1 MASYQ
6 ASFDPPPR
14 PGNGQRGMKLGSNI
28 QPPSSSNRA
37 GMAGR
42 KVYTE
47 EDIANISGQMDAQQT
62 VPKSYARQTGL
73 PKPKGPLPAPDTVA
87 KSKSGS
93 GFGSRRPAAPPLN
106 TSGNPV
112 IRNKNSRNVLRRK
125 PSLIAQHAASPQ
137 SESQSIDLAS
147 PASLNTSS
155 LNSEQN
161 SHRSLGSDCDPDLD
175 NRQPTLPDVE
185 NINPIIPELD
195 RYRPFADQKSQ
206 APDKFAVD
214 IPHKLATHDLPPPT
228 PLNSGMSGHSRYSGY
243 SGNSGYS
250 AYSGYSASPS
260 TRYSE
265 SPGPG
270 AYSRDTTP
278 TSVSSQSPSVV
289 APLRMTPRL
298 RQNSPVNS
306 RPPLSRRRAGSAPN
320 EGEATSLD
328 VHGLPSLRESLTSS
342 SSNSTVK
349 ETDKAGGTA
358 KEKKKKKRLSPM
370 PPSPPPRKSSQN
382 FKKSPPEE
390 DASPSKTSKTPAHP
404 VMVLAGST
412 LPLKALPS
420 KIAQP
425 AVKNAPPVRPSREG
439 TPNLEAQLG
448 ETRPIIHSNLA
459 GIHFSQDRRQ
469 SAIAIPTTQS
479 TNSSSDASPRP
490 ILSKLPSRTNP
501 TSPLQHQ
508 APALSGLGIT
518 PDLRPVANQTHQQRQ
533 IPASPTPTPGPATPK
548 LRFGIFGRRAKPEND
563 AVKVVQKEITTRKGP
578 AAGTGHEGY
587 GRYAHR
593 GRSGS
598 LGSGRDRSH
607 SAASSSQESISSTRT
622 HDPFLLERMS
632 PVIIAGGGE
641 IIQYGNTSLELTR
654 SESSQSLPITRPS
667 LESKTS
673 MSQTSIRSN
682 LNKEVSRTTLWP
694 SAMPHSA
701 INDNS
706 ISLTSR
712 GAYYSESSDN
722 ESFLMQPSLAV
733 RRSMHRLQSA
743 AQEPLRLPK
752 PIKVS
757 DGSASPEPSS
767 QAASLK
773 SDDRSVGSRKGLSP
787 GTKKLLKKPR
797 SPRKWNFFQRSQTT
811 ASPKPQPETVLPVVV
826 ARAAT
831 KSVPYYAM
839 MDSSE
844 QEEDT
849 PMNIE
854 DILREAEVADLSHLR
869 AASPASSS
877 NIVHA
882 DEPEKPLQ
890 SSPVLQPLS
899 SPDKPRPQI
908 ETSAKPA
915 SAKSAM
921 PVVSTDDGNEQPR
934 VRPSRLLQVGRI
946 PRVVTARPE
955 QTSPKSFSRP
965 FARVSMIQP
974 LPNLTVVDRQSIA
987 VGHSPERSPSPQVQ
1001 AEAGQ
1006 TVSQDQPLQAEASEE
1021 QKAFLV
1027 MSPRKNSEA
1036 TTSSSSG
1043 AISFA
1048 GTTAIVPEADADLEE
1063 DEVWGEYDDLIG
1075 HEEVKVPE
1083 SATSSHGV
1091 PFQYESFQSRAAR
1104 QDKDHAKE
1112 STAADVVPLVMEQS
1126 STGALPRLEL
1136 TSSSVYNPDLGTT
1149 IRNALRGVPS
1159 PTTPM
1164 SFTDFISGYG
1174 DRNNSVIYGSGGA
1187 RHLSTPLSQCDPQ
1200 PQSTHSRS
1208 GSMNERAR
1216 QSTDSKLMTTSE
1228 QTHESPI
1235 AQVNLRVGSMTV
1247 SKWLTFGHVL
1257 FSPAR
1262 EEIWREDDPAK
1273 HHSVLVIDGLGN
1285 GKYIMSRASHASKT
1299 NPDGR

>member
-1 MASYQ
+1 MT
-6 ASFDPPPR
+6 
-14 PGNGQRGMKLGSNI
+14 
-28 QPPSSSNRA
+28 
-37 GMAGR
+37 GR
-42 KVYTE
+42 KGYRE
-47 EDIANISGQMDAQQT
+47 DDIAHISGQMDGQQT
-62 VPKSYARQTGL
+62 VPKSYGRQTGL
-73 PKPKGPLPAPDTVA
+73 PKPKGPPPVPDAVV

-93 GFGSRRPAAPPLN
+93 NFGFRRPAAPPST
-106 TSGNPV
+106 TSVNQV
-112 IRNKNSRNVLRRK
+112 VRNKNSRNVLRRK
-125 PSLIAQHAASPQ
+125 PSSIAQHAASPQ
-137 SESQSIDLAS
+137 PESQRIDLAS
-147 PASLNTSS
+147 PTSLNMSS
-155 LNSEQN
+155 LHGDQN
-161 SHRSLGSDCDPDLD
+161 VRKSLGSEYDQDLD

-185 NINPIIPELD
+185 NVNPIIPELD
-195 RYRPFADQKSQ
+195 RYRPYTDEKSH
-206 APDKFAVD
+206 ATNKFAVD

-278 TSVSSQSPSVV
+278 TSMSSQSPSVV

-298 RQNSPVNS
+298 HQNSPVSS
-306 RPPLSRRRAGSAPN
+306 RPPLSRRRAGSVPN

-349 ETDKAGGTA
+349 DTEKTGGTV

-382 FKKSPPEE
+382 FKKSPSEE
-390 DASPSKTSKTPAHP
+390 SDASPSKASKPPAHP
-404 VMVLAGST
+404 VMVPPANT
-412 LPLKALPS
+412 LPLKAS
-420 KIAQP
+420 TSRTAQP
-425 AVKNAPPVRPSREG
+425 AVKNAPTRPSREG

-448 ETRPIIHSNLA
+448 EARPIIQSNLA
-459 GIHFSQDRRQ
+459 GIPFSQDRRQ
-469 SAIAIPTTQS
+469 SAIVIPTAQS
-479 TNSSSDASPRP
+479 TNSQSDASPHP
-490 ILSKLPSRTNP
+490 SLSKLPSRTNP
-501 TSPLQHQ
+501 TSPLQQQ
-508 APALSGLGIT
+508 APAPSGLGII
-518 PDLRPVANQTHQQRQ
+518 PNLRPVANQAHQQRQ
-533 IPASPTPTPGPATPK
+533 IPAPPSPSPSPATPK
-548 LRFGIFGRRAKPEND
+548 HRFGIFGRRTKTENE
-563 AVKVVQKEITTRKGP
+563 AVKALQKEATTRKGP

-598 LGSGRDRSH
+598 TGSGRDRSY
-607 SAASSSQESISSTRT
+607 SAASSSQESVNSTRT

-667 LESKTS
+667 IESKTS
-673 MSQTSIRSN
+673 ISQSSVRSN

-694 SAMPHSA
+694 SAMPRLDT
-701 INDNS
+701 NDSS
-706 ISLTSR
+706 ISLASK
-712 GAYYSESSDN
+712 GAYASESSDN
-722 ESFLMQPSLAV
+722 ENFLLKPSLAV

-757 DGSASPEPSS
+757 DSGSSPATSS
-767 QAASLK
+767 QATSLK
-773 SDDRSVGSRKGLSP
+773 SEDQNMGSRKGLGN
-787 GTKKLLKKPR
+787 GTKKLLKRPR
-797 SPRKWNFFQRSQTT
+797 SPRKWNFFQRSQPTVSSKLLP
-811 ASPKPQPETVLPVVV
+811 AAVLPVVV
-826 ARAAT
+826 ARAPT

-844 QEEDT
+844 QEEDA
-849 PMNIE
+849 PMDIE

-869 AASPASSS
+869 ATSPASSS
-877 NIVHA
+877 NIA
-882 DEPEKPLQ
+882 QAKEPEKLFQ

-899 SPDKPRPQI
+899 SPDKPRPQVA
-908 ETSAKPA
+908 TSTNRPIK
-915 SAKSAM
+915 
-921 PVVSTDDGNEQPR
+921 PVVSTDGGKAEVP

-946 PRVVTARPE
+946 PRVVTARPQ

-974 LPNLTVVDRQSIA
+974 QPNLTVVDRQSIA
-987 VGHSPERSPSPQVQ
+987 VGPSPERSPSPQSR
-1001 AEAGQ
+1001 ADASQ
-1006 TVSQDQPLQAEASEE
+1006 TTSKDQPSQAEASE
-1021 QKAFLV
+1021 QQRTFLV

-1043 AISFA
+1043 AMSFA
-1048 GTTAIVPEADADLEE
+1048 GTTAVVPNADAALEE

-1075 HEEVKVPE
+1075 HEEVKIPE

-1091 PFQYESFQSRAAR
+1091 PFQYEGFESRAAR
-1104 QDKDHAKE
+1104 REEDHTME
-1112 STAADVVPLVMEQS
+1112 SPATDVVPIVMGKS
-1126 STGALPRLEL
+1126 SDGALPRLEL
-1136 TSSSVYNPDLGTT
+1136 TSSSISNPDLGTT

-1164 SFTDFISGYG
+1164 SFSDFISGYG
-1174 DRNNSVIYGSGGA
+1174 DRNNSVIYGSGGT
-1187 RHLSTPLSQCDPQ
+1187 RRLSSPLSQRNSQ
-1200 PQSTHSRS
+1200 SHSTHSRS
-1208 GSMNERAR
+1208 GSIGERAR
-1216 QSTDSKLMTTSE
+1216 QSADSKLMTISE

-1262 EEIWREDDPAK
+1262 EEILRADDPAK

-1285 GKYIMSRASHASKT
+1285 GKYILSRVPYSS
-1299 NPDGR
+1299 NFNFNDRRLGILRSRDVPFCNIL